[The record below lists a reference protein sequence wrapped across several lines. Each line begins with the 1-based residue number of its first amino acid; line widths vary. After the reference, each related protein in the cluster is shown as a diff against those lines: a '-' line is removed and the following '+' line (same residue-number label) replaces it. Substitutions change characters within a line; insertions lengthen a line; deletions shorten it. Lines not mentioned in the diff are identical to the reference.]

1 MKKLIKKILTTL
13 CALTLCVLCLTGC
26 SWLQIDKARY
36 YNEVVVTIGNKDAI
50 TKEFT
55 KKDLIEAFSNYG
67 YQYYQSNGNSLE
79 EAVNKTIKSMIDRSL
94 LMDVVKKE
102 IDNDNKYKITDTEKL
117 ELRKQVFDYMQDSI
131 NTYETKVKKEWN
143 MEADIETSDK
153 AEPLRKAEE
162 EYTPTTKY
170 EIITNANGTTT
181 TQVTRVDKDEETVEV
196 PADMPEHFTKDYR
209 VVVDEKVSNEA
220 WTRYI
225 KSLQDLAKAEGRS
238 TNEADVLLNEEERLY
253 DLMLNNKYLTKYEQK
268 FFDNTPVNVQAVLDY
283 YREQYKSQLQTY
295 KSNEKLYQT
304 AMESASS
311 NYIYYHLDN
320 KDSASVKN
328 KYINVKHILI
338 NFTEEQKAEIT
349 TLNTL
354 YGITSDNTDENEEKK
369 QNSDYQAQLRRI
381 AGRTTSTFEMP
392 EEMYL
397 AYGAKYNFQKVVG
410 KENTYTAYASDIY
423 NFVRDYA
430 DGVNL
435 KEKATNFNKLVYIF
449 NDDSG
454 FMNSEFDYVVN
465 LDTTITDK
473 MVKPFADGIRAL
485 DTANGGEGA
494 GSMDMIISEYG
505 YHIIFHEGVAENIV
519 DENNIDNI
527 SDENL
532 LYLLCTNTTTPESN
546 KTIFNYIYD
555 KLKLDENL
563 YNNMT
568 SQVIENE
575 RTALKANNY
584 VITYYE
590 KRYKDLWK

>member
-1 MKKLIKKILTTL
+1 
-13 CALTLCVLCLTGC
+13 
-26 SWLQIDKARY
+26 
-36 YNEVVVTIGNKDAI
+36 
-50 TKEFT
+50 
-55 KKDLIEAFSNYG
+55 
-67 YQYYQSNGNSLE
+67 
-79 EAVNKTIKSMIDRSL
+79 
-94 LMDVVKKE
+94 
-102 IDNDNKYKITDTEKL
+102 
-117 ELRKQVFDYMQDSI
+117 
-131 NTYETKVKKEWN
+131 
-143 MEADIETSDK
+143 
-153 AEPLRKAEE
+153 
-162 EYTPTTKY
+162 
-170 EIITNANGTTT
+170 
-181 TQVTRVDKDEETVEV
+181 
-196 PADMPEHFTKDYR
+196 
-209 VVVDEKVSNEA
+209 
-220 WTRYI
+220 
-225 KSLQDLAKAEGRS
+225 
-238 TNEADVLLNEEERLY
+238 
-253 DLMLNNKYLTKYEQK
+253 
-268 FFDNTPVNVQAVLDY
+268 
-283 YREQYKSQLQTY
+283 
-295 KSNEKLYQT
+295 
-304 AMESASS
+304 
-311 NYIYYHLDN
+311 
-320 KDSASVKN
+320 
-328 KYINVKHILI
+328 
-338 NFTEEQKAEIT
+338 
-349 TLNTL
+349 
-354 YGITSDNTDENEEKK
+354 
-369 QNSDYQAQLRRI
+369 
-381 AGRTTSTFEMP
+381 MP

-473 MVKPFADGIRAL
+473 MVKPFADGVRAL